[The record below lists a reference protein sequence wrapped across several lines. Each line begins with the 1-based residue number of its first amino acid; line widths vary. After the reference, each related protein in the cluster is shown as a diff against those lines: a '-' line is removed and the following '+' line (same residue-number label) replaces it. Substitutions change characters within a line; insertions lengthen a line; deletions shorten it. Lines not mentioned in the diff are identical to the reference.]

1 MKICII
7 GGIYAKGG
15 APTDYLK
22 ITPET
27 TLAAGCRAAGHQ
39 VTTLSHY
46 DEADFGQFDVVHV
59 HHLSYGALRVASD
72 RSSTPFVFTPHDTS
86 HMDGVR
92 FSTLAKWAMAYV
104 VSIAD
109 ATVSLSKM
117 EGKRQCDVYSVRG
130 AMHET
135 IPNGINTDEYSYRR
149 ENAAGKGQP
158 WQLLFSGQLIPMK
171 RCDVLLRAF
180 AKLRKPRHD
189 AHLTMVYQN
198 PALEQEL
205 KTLAATLG
213 IAERVR
219 FAGKVQPRELAALY
233 RASDVLVLP
242 SRTEALPSVI
252 TEAMLCGLPFI
263 ASPVGGIPEQAAGF
277 GYLLENGTVDEVAAS
292 IEHVLDHYPRYDAAS
307 AQMSEQARNTY
318 SIESMIQRHIELYE
332 RLSGVPARRHR
343 SLLRGLTPI
352 ARTIAERWG
361 TAGPPVAPRTSPQQ
375 IPASK

>member
-59 HHLSYGALRVASD
+59 HHLSYGALRMASD
-72 RSSTPFVFTPHDTS
+72 RSGTPFVFTPHDTS

-92 FSTLAKWAMAYV
+92 FSTITKWAMAYV

-117 EGKRQCDVYSVRG
+117 EGKRQRDVYSVRG

-180 AKLRKPRHD
+180 AKVRHD
-189 AHLTMVYQN
+189 ARLTMVYQN

-205 KTLAATLG
+205 KSLAATLG

-277 GYLLENGTVDEVAAS
+277 GYLLETGTVEDVAAS
-292 IEHVLDHYPRYDAAS
+292 IERVLDHYPQYEAAS
-307 AQMSEQARNTY
+307 PQMSEHARQTY
-318 SIESMIQRHIELYE
+318 SIGSMIQRHIELYE
-332 RLSGVPARRHR
+332 RLSNVPARRHQNW
-343 SLLRGLTPI
+343 LRGLNPI

-361 TAGPPVAPRTSPQQ
+361 TSGPPVGPRTSPQQ
-375 IPASK
+375 VAASK

>member
-15 APTDYLK
+15 APSDYLK

-46 DEADFGQFDVVHV
+46 DEADFEKFDVVHV
-59 HHLSYGALRVASD
+59 HHLSYGALRLGAD

-86 HMDGVR
+86 HMDGAR
-92 FSTLAKWAMAYV
+92 FATPVKWAMSYV
-104 VSIAD
+104 LSVAD

-117 EGKRQCDVYSVRG
+117 EGKRQAGLYGIRG
-130 AMHET
+130 AVHET

-149 ENAAGKGQP
+149 ENGRGIGQP

-171 RCDVLLRAF
+171 RVDVLLNAF
-180 AKLRKPRHD
+180 AKVRHD
-189 AHLTMVYQN
+189 ARLTMVYQN
-198 PALEQEL
+198 PALETGL
-205 KTLAATLG
+205 KSLAASLG
-213 IAERVR
+213 IADRVR
-219 FAGKVQPRELAALY
+219 FLGKVQPRELAALY
-233 RASDVLVLP
+233 RSSDVLTLP

-277 GYLLENGTVDEVAAS
+277 GRLLATGTIEDVAQTIDEV
-292 IEHVLDHYPRYDAAS
+292 LDRYDEYHNAS
-307 AQMSEQARNTY
+307 VAMSEHARRTY
-318 SIESMIQRHIELYE
+318 SIDSMVKNHLALYE
-332 RLSGVPARRHR
+332 RLAGTAPRRH
-343 SLLRGLTPI
+343 SHWLRALRPVASTV
-352 ARTIAERWG
+352 AKRWG
-361 TAGPPVAPRTSPQQ
+361 TAGPAMAPKPVAAT
-375 IPASK
+375 K